1 MSNFTPIHRYTKK
14 RFKSV
19 SHFVIWQEGDIYII
33 SLKNSLH
40 TKFNY
45 YQSPQINFCHP
56 VCFLFSASSP
66 YPSFTKLVVLHRLQQ
81 TNGSPKK
88 MRSSNPINESEIMPA
103 SHILNSCRPDRLT
116 DKHIVIINRELHVHL
131 PCPRMSVSCLTMKQG
146 QSTSLVSLSEPGG
159 CRFLACAT

>member
-1 MSNFTPIHRYTKK
+1 MYCNSVHGPLPRTGISMHAVISLSYYYVIYLLRIPSSLSLTTIKSHKLISAIP
-14 RFKSV
+14 SV
-19 SHFVIWQEGDIYII
+19 S
-33 SLKNSLH
+33 S
-40 TKFNY
+40 
-45 YQSPQINFCHP
+45 
-56 VCFLFSASSP
+56 FSASSP

-146 QSTSLVSLSEPGG
+146 QSTSLVILSEPGG